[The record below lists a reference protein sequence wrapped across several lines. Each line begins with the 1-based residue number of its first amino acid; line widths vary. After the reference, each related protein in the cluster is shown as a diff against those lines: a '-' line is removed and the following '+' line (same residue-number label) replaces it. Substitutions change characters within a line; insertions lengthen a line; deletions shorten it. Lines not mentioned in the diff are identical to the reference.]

1 MLVYG
6 VVNFVNCSNDGL
18 RAFVDNFVN
27 HFLPTMF
34 VVYRK
39 GVQQAISLKKAF
51 LTCCDLDDKLLLQL
65 LQIANQMMIL
75 NITENQFLLIFLKGE
90 AIFSKLTS
98 TSLFSHIYCIVVY
111 QRPRSHFENP
121 QIRDT
126 KEL

>member
-90 AIFSKLTS
+90 AILSKLTS
-98 TSLFSHIYCIVVY
+98 NALLYIKSKLHEEFPFLLVQYYSCYVCVI
-111 QRPRSHFENP
+111 
-121 QIRDT
+121 
-126 KEL
+126 